1 MNWNRIFILA
11 VYDLRHAVFRLKGLV
26 FLLPFLFFWYWT
38 LKFLYEKG
46 ADLLV
51 SRESIFLLSWLFK
64 PAVAQ
69 VLLIA
74 HPASLSVFLLVA
86 LATTPFF
93 AMLGS
98 SDQLAGDAARQSFR
112 YLLTRCTR
120 TEIFL
125 GRLVSSYSLVA
136 GTTLLAAA
144 AATCISWQIDHRA
157 PDVTLVYAAQV
168 VIMALLYILPYVTYM
183 GAISS
188 MMSSALSTLLMGV
201 MIYLTL
207 AMTGGYLSNRFSL
220 DIALVPGGIKELL
233 LGIHPRDQLYAG
245 LGLLAYTTVYG
256 VLGWFMFQRRNL

>member
-11 VYDLRHAVFRLKGLV
+11 VFDLRHAIFRLKGLV
-26 FLLPFLFFWYWT
+26 FLIPFLFFWYWM

-51 SRESIFLLSWLFK
+51 SRESVLLLSWLYK

-69 VLLIA
+69 ILLIA
-74 HPASLSVFLLVA
+74 HPASLSVFLIMA

-98 SDQLAGDAARQSFR
+98 SDQLAGDSARQTFR
-112 YLLTRCTR
+112 YFLTRCTR

-136 GTTLLAAA
+136 SATILAATA
-144 AATCISWQIDHRA
+144 AACISWQIDHRA
-157 PDVTLVYAAQV
+157 LDVTLLYAAQV
-168 VIMALLYILPYVTYM
+168 VVMTLLYILPYVTYM
-183 GAISS
+183 AAISS
-188 MMSSALSTLLMGV
+188 LMSSALSTLLMGM

-207 AMTGGYLSNRFSL
+207 AMTGSHLSNRLSL
-220 DIALVPGGIKELL
+220 DIALVPGGMKELL
-233 LGIHPRDQLYAG
+233 FGIHPHDQMYASV
-245 LGLLAYTTVYG
+245 GLLAYTAVYG
-256 VLGWFMFQRRNL
+256 VLGWFIFRRRNL